1 MSKTASERLFDE
13 TGQLVAGV
21 GQPIPDGVKTRTA
34 EQVAADVPDPE
45 YPAGVPDYANDP
57 TALPSADAITE
68 VPLHTPAEQALV
80 DAGKMAARSTGGVS
94 KAPAA
99 KK

>member
-21 GQPIPDGVKTRTA
+21 GQPVPDGVKTFTIDQLSA
-34 EQVAADVPDPE
+34 PDPA
-45 YPAGVPDYANDP
+45 YPAGVPDYADDP
-57 TALPSADAITE
+57 TALPVADAVTE

-80 DAGKMAARSTGGVS
+80 DGGKMAARKTGGVS

-99 KK
+99 SK